1 MLCQGIGNIDT
12 LNVTQDTTCNGS
24 ITLSNNLA
32 LGGKIIYGGADAL
45 SFDGSGNM
53 ILHKPVQFPNGF
65 TATATC
71 GFTADCV
78 FNQVAMNGLNTPAIN
93 IQMPGLAS
101 HISVD
106 NTTRISV
113 TQLKTQIHNDLEV
126 LGNISGTITELSEY
140 QRHASSHLQAVGCE
154 SNVGLANVSLHDYP
168 SGWDTLLDWGRGTF
182 QKVCNNVRVT
192 MMRMLLRINRG

>member
-1 MLCQGIGNIDT
+1 MCFANIMAALGGIIYANSGLECSTTLCQGIGNIDT

-106 NTTRISV
+106 NTARIRV
-113 TQLKTQIHNDLEV
+113 TQLKTQIHNDLGVGQCQWDHYRVER
-126 LGNISGTITELSEY
+126 ISKACKFAP
-140 QRHASSHLQAVGCE
+140 ASG
-154 SNVGLANVSLHDYP
+154 GL
-168 SGWDTLLDWGRGTF
+168 
-182 QKVCNNVRVT
+182 
-192 MMRMLLRINRG
+192 